1 MGFATGR
8 SLIVERIQTL
18 KPMRCTQRLE
28 IAAVLDCVRSEYV
41 KTCEINQWCLHI
53 RLSAADK
60 IPAILRPTGRAG
72 YMPLI
77 GPQTIDS
84 RLRWN
89 LYG

>member
-1 MGFATGR
+1 M
-8 SLIVERIQTL
+8 
-18 KPMRCTQRLE
+18 
-28 IAAVLDCVRSEYV
+28 
-41 KTCEINQWCLHI
+41 HI